1 MATDRYYLT
10 EVDKH
15 PDSIYCH
22 HDLMGELLIPQH
34 YHNKAQFLYVEG
46 GIAYVKTDISTYF
59 LPARHY
65 MWIPPGVKHSIH
77 PNSEDVM
84 MRNLYFPVEKKDVVF
99 YEEEGIYPVNDLL
112 LNLLLFTNRWKGD
125 LYKGS
130 RNYIV
135 AKALKVLLPD
145 ISGKNLSLSLPL
157 AKDARL
163 IKITD
168 YIASHIGDA
177 ISFEDLAKRFGLS
190 TRTLHRLFVK
200 DLGMSFMQFFTISR
214 MLRAVELLQDK
225 SMPVSEVALAV
236 GYNSLPTFS
245 NIFYKMLGQRPSEYA
260 NGRNILSE

>member
-1 MATDRYYLT
+1 MAADKYYLT

-15 PDSIYCH
+15 TDSIYCH

-34 YHNKAQFLYVEG
+34 LHAKAQFLYVEG
-46 GIAYVKTDISTYF
+46 GIVYVKTEKNTYF

-65 MWIPPGVKHSIH
+65 MWIPEGVKHSIH

-84 MRNLYFPVEKKDVVF
+84 MRNLYFPVERKDPPF
-99 YEEEGIYPVNDLL
+99 YSEEGIYPVNDLL

-125 LYKGS
+125 LYKSS

-145 ISGKNLSLSLPL
+145 VSGKNLSLSLPL
-157 AKDARL
+157 AKDSRL

-168 YIASHIGDA
+168 YIVSHLSDNLSYEALAS
-177 ISFEDLAKRFGLS
+177 RFGLS

-200 DLGMSFMQFFTISR
+200 DMGMSFIQFFTISR
-214 MLRAVELLQDK
+214 MLKAVELLQDK
-225 SMPVSEVALAV
+225 EMPVSEVAVAV

-245 NIFYKMLGQRPSEYA
+245 NTFYKMLGQRPSEYA